1 MNKKNDLKPKNIKA
15 TLKRLFSYLKIH
27 KFKLFFVIL
36 CIILSNMFFLVGT
49 TFIGTAIDK
58 YISASNFN
66 GLVKILIFM
75 SSLYILGGVFTW
87 SQSILS
93 VYISQNT
100 VFTIRKELFEKTQK
114 LPLKYFDT
122 RQNGEIMSVVINS
135 VDTISNTLNSSLV
148 QIISSIFIIIG
159 TLIFMFIISTT
170 LTIANL
176 STIFILLILTFAITK
191 FSKKYFKLQQETL
204 ANLNGKIE
212 EIIAGQKVVKVF
224 VREDEETRE
233 FEKLNK
239 KLKKVN
245 ILAQSSAGFL
255 GPVSTFVNSLS
266 YGVIS
271 SFGAILAISGVM
283 KIGSITSFLIFS
295 KQFGR
300 PFSEISNQFNTIIA
314 SVAGAEKVFEL
325 LDEQEEI
332 KDYDDVSENTPIL
345 GNVEFKNVNFSYNKE
360 RKILKNINLKAD
372 KSEVIALV
380 GPTGA
385 GKTTIINLLTRFYEI
400 DNGEILLD
408 NKNIRNIKRDFLRSN
423 LGIVLQDSYLFSG
436 TIEENIKYGKLDAT
450 IEEVKNVA
458 KLANC
463 NEFIEKMP
471 NGYDTILKE
480 DSEELSQGQKQMI
493 CIARTILANPSI
505 LILDEATSSVDTR
518 TETKIQDAMNK
529 LMEGRT
535 SFVIAHRLST
545 IVNADKILVIND
557 GQIIERGNH
566 DELIEQKGFYYNL
579 YMKQFLDAV

>member
-345 GNVEFKNVNFSYNKE
+345 GNVEFKNVNFSYSKE

-400 DNGEILLD
+400 DDGEILLD
-408 NKNIRNIKRDFLRSN
+408 NKNIRNIKR
-423 LGIVLQDSYLFSG
+423 
-436 TIEENIKYGKLDAT
+436 
-450 IEEVKNVA
+450 
-458 KLANC
+458 
-463 NEFIEKMP
+463 
-471 NGYDTILKE
+471 
-480 DSEELSQGQKQMI
+480 
-493 CIARTILANPSI
+493 
-505 LILDEATSSVDTR
+505 
-518 TETKIQDAMNK
+518 
-529 LMEGRT
+529 
-535 SFVIAHRLST
+535 
-545 IVNADKILVIND
+545 
-557 GQIIERGNH
+557 
-566 DELIEQKGFYYNL
+566 
-579 YMKQFLDAV
+579 